1 MKANKPKAPKL
12 AIVSFSVDEKIVEKV
27 NKKYKTF
34 EQRKAVQSSL
44 RQHYQTLLKNK
55 L

>member
-34 EQRKAVQSSL
+34 EQRKAIQSYL
-44 RQHYQTLLKNK
+44 REKYVTLLQR
-55 L
+55 